1 MVSIQF
7 SEFCE
12 SPIIALAS
20 NIISVASNN
29 IDLPILSLHF
39 SDPVDELNLHAIK
52 DSDFAVWNSNHDVSF
67 KL

>member
-1 MVSIQF
+1 MVFIQF

-12 SPIIALAS
+12 SSIIALAS
-20 NIISVASNN
+20 KIILVASNN

-39 SDPVDELNLHAIK
+39 SEPADELKLTAIK
-52 DSDFAVWNSNHDVSF
+52 DSEFAVWNSNHDVSF